1 MMQPMRT
8 ACAYYRTS
16 SITNVGPDKDS
27 LARQQD
33 AVRGYA
39 AMHGFE
45 IVSEFYDPGVSGADA
60 VLTREGFSAML
71 AYMLGN
77 GARTVLVEDASRF
90 ARDLIVQLTGHDLL
104 KSKGIALIPV
114 NAPTHFEDETPT
126 AIMVRS
132 ILAAVSQF
140 EREAMVLKL
149 RKARDRKSAALGRRV
164 EGNPAW
170 LPVTADVRSIAHD
183 LRRDGLS
190 LLAISRALAARGM
203 RAPSGSEYSPSSIK
217 AMLRRPL

>member
-1 MMQPMRT
+1 MDIPK
-8 ACAYYRTS
+8 ASAVAYYRTS

-27 LARQQD
+27 LLRQQD
-33 AVRGYA
+33 ACRGYA
-39 AMHGFE
+39 AQHGFE
-45 IVSEFYDPGVSGADA
+45 IVREFYDPGVSGADP
-60 VLTREGFSAML
+60 VTDREGFSAML

-90 ARDLIVQLTGHDLL
+90 ARDLVVQLTGHNFL

-114 NAPTHFEDETPT
+114 NAPSHFEDETPT
-126 AIMVRS
+126 ATMVRS
-132 ILAAVSQF
+132 ILGAVSQF
-140 EREAMVLKL
+140 EKEALVLKL
-149 RKARDRKSAALGRRV
+149 RKARDRKRFENGRC

-170 LPVTADVRSIAHD
+170 LPVTADVRCIAHD

-190 LLAISRALAARGM
+190 LLGISAALAERGM
-203 RAPSGSEYSPSSIK
+203 RAPSGQPYSASSIA